1 MFRLNSI
8 ERLECVKL
16 LGVFID
22 LKLSFSVYTEH
33 LLTVCNQGLY
43 LLSQLRKQGLSDKC
57 VAVVYDAIVLS
68 KVLYALSGWG
78 GYITQAL
85 KDRID
90 ASFRKACR
98 WRLTHKQYN
107 FNDLLF
113 DVDSKLFACSKSELH
128 CLNHMLPLRS
138 CSSQLTLRPRG
149 HAYDVPRVEY
159 ELTKRSFILRSLY
172 KQKAVIL

>member
-1 MFRLNSI
+1 VKIEDELESIMKWSNVNKLQLNLVKSKEIVFRCSNVQRDILPVQLDST

-22 LKLSFSVYTEH
+22 SKLSFSVHVEH
-33 LLTVCNQGLY
+33 LLTVCNQRLY

-57 VAVVYDAIVLS
+57 IAVVYDAI
-68 KVLYALSGWG
+68 VLYALSGWG
-78 GYITQAL
+78 GYISQAL

-90 ASFRKACR
+90 ASFKKACR

-113 DVDSKLFACSKSELH
+113 DVDSKLFACSS
-128 CLNHMLPLRS
+128 
-138 CSSQLTLRPRG
+138 
-149 HAYDVPRVEY
+149 
-159 ELTKRSFILRSLY
+159 
-172 KQKAVIL
+172 

>member
-1 MFRLNSI
+1 
-8 ERLECVKL
+8 VA
-16 LGVFID
+16 
-22 LKLSFSVYTEH
+22 
-33 LLTVCNQGLY
+33 
-43 LLSQLRKQGLSDKC
+43 DKC
-57 VAVVYDAIVLS
+57 IAVVYDAIVLS

-98 WRLTHKQYN
+98 WRLTRKQYN

-113 DVDSKLFACSKSELH
+113 DVDSKLFAYSKSELH

-138 CSSQLTLRPRG
+138 CSSQLRLRP
-149 HAYDVPRVEY
+149 
-159 ELTKRSFILRSLY
+159 
-172 KQKAVIL
+172 